1 MFASLLIANRG
12 EIACRIMR
20 TARRLGIRTIAV
32 YSDAD
37 AGARHVREADQA
49 VRIGPADALSS
60 YLNIEAVVAAAVA
73 TGAEA
78 VHPGYGFLSENAAF
92 AEACSAAGLVFV
104 GPSPD
109 AIRAMGSKRAA
120 KEIVAAA
127 GTPVVPGYQGS
138 DQTDARLAAE
148 AAQLGYPLLIK
159 ASAGGGGKG
168 MRLVTAAE
176 AFDAALAGA
185 RREAAGA
192 FGDDTVLLERYL
204 TRPKHIEV
212 QILAD
217 QRGHTLHLFERDC
230 SVQRRHQKVIEEAPG
245 PTVDPVLRERLGAAA
260 VQAARAIGYVGAG
273 TIEFI
278 AEGDAFYFMEMNTR
292 LQVEHPVTEAITGLD
307 LVEWQLRIAA
317 GLPLA
322 LEQSAVAAVGHA
334 IEARVYAEN
343 PRKGFLP
350 SSGTLLAANFAGW
363 VSALGEDPYVE
374 GDGYSDAYAGL
385 RPDADR
391 AAGVRVDAGVAAGD
405 QVSVHYD
412 PMLAKIIAHGPD
424 RQTAIR
430 RLDAALART
439 VLVGVEH
446 NVAFLR
452 QVLAT
457 PVFRAGSYTTRLL
470 DDDDAPVSSAPD
482 DFGALLAALAL
493 RAQASRNGP
502 WGRSD
507 GFRLNLPGGFQ
518 TVLVH
523 DNQPRSV
530 RLDRDL
536 GAGADGYERGTVDD
550 RSYRLGDVECSGARV
565 VARIDQQ
572 RVAGRVYCVGQMVHV
587 ARDGGTERW
596 QLPSAQFDSGLG
608 VGPGDRIAAPMP
620 GQVIAVA
627 VQVGDRVAEGAPLVI
642 VEAMKMEHTLRAPRS
657 GRVSSV
663 ACAVGDRVEEGVELV
678 QLED

>member
-37 AGARHVREADQA
+37 ATAQHVREADVA
-49 VRIGPADALSS
+49 LRIGPAPALAS

-73 TGAEA
+73 SGAEA

-104 GPSPD
+104 GPSPA

-148 AAQLGYPLLIK
+148 AARLGYPLLIK

-168 MRLVTAAE
+168 MRLVTTAD
-176 AFDAALAGA
+176 AFEAALAGA

-245 PTVDPVLRERLGAAA
+245 PTVDALLRERLGAAA

-292 LQVEHPVTEAITGLD
+292 MQVEHPVTEAITGLD

-334 IEARVYAEN
+334 IEARVYAEI
-343 PRKGFLP
+343 PRRGFLP
-350 SSGTLLAANFAGW
+350 SSGALIAASFAG
-363 VSALGEDPYVE
+363 VARDGSAERGAPMSSA
-374 GDGYSDAYAGL
+374 DGI
-385 RPDADR
+385 
-391 AAGVRVDAGVAAGD
+391 RVDAGVAAGD

-424 RQTAIR
+424 RSTALR

-446 NVAFLR
+446 NVGFLR

-457 PVFRAGSYTTRLL
+457 SAFQAGTYTTRLL
-470 DDDDAPVSSAPD
+470 DDEEAPVWSAPD
-482 DFGALLAALAL
+482 DCGVLLAALAL
-493 RAQASRNGP
+493 RAQASGDGP

-507 GFRLNLPGGFQ
+507 GFRLNLAGGFQ
-518 TVLVH
+518 AVLAY
-523 DNQPRSV
+523 DQQPRAV
-530 RLDRDL
+530 RLEPVSGSPFG
-536 GAGADGYERGTVDD
+536 GA
-550 RSYRLGDVECSGARV
+550 S
-565 VARIDQQ
+565 
-572 RVAGRVYCVGQMVHV
+572 
-587 ARDGGTERW
+587 
-596 QLPSAQFDSGLG
+596 
-608 VGPGDRIAAPMP
+608 
-620 GQVIAVA
+620 
-627 VQVGDRVAEGAPLVI
+627 
-642 VEAMKMEHTLRAPRS
+642 
-657 GRVSSV
+657 
-663 ACAVGDRVEEGVELV
+663 
-678 QLED
+678 